1 MAVLC
6 GKGKKPGYK
15 DKVKEQDKPQSQK
28 GEKKLVLGDL
38 APRERGF

>member
-6 GKGKKPGYK
+6 RKGKKPGYK

-28 GEKKLVLGDL
+28 GEKELALDDL
-38 APRERGF
+38 APRKRGF